1 MPLNYTAVNLGPIYT
16 LMGVAAQFALAS
28 EDIIEL
34 TVLDKTGG
42 IQIEEQGMSIGT
54 IRPACICRMA
64 DLTDLSLGP
73 EDLMDAVL
81 EMNALSWKVKS
92 YYPKPSPNGERDGE
106 LYLILNAAE

>member
-42 IQIEEQGMSIGT
+42 IQIEEQGSDGCGLLKNRSIHHFHY
-54 IRPACICRMA
+54 AFLC
-64 DLTDLSLGP
+64 D
-73 EDLMDAVL
+73 
-81 EMNALSWKVKS
+81 
-92 YYPKPSPNGERDGE
+92 
-106 LYLILNAAE
+106 